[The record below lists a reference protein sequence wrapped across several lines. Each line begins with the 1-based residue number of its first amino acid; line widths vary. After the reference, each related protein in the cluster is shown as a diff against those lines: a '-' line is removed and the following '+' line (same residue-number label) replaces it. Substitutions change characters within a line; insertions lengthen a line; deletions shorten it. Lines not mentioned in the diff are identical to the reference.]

1 MAKRMGWIGLCI
13 VTLVAALFVQIIASV
28 MVVLPYAIAKGLQ
41 AGMQAT
47 AQGVNVD
54 ELSANMMSNIGEEIT
69 GIILVVAGV
78 LLLAVFIPWF
88 YFGCGRRRITG
99 ESAKRVFSPRAL
111 LVTLVLAIG
120 LNYGINCI
128 LQLIYLAA
136 PQLLN
141 NYMELMENSG
151 LGVNSWANA
160 AAVILAP
167 LGEELIFRGV
177 VFSYA
182 RRAVAGM
189 RSPRVAF
196 WIANSIQALLFGV
209 YHMNLVQG
217 IYAFFIGLALGYLC
231 QRYDSLI
238 PGMLAH
244 LVFNSMSTLLGEG
257 IYTWIPE
264 EIFWYALVSA
274 VAVATVVAVM
284 VLNGLTIPKDE
295 QNVA

>member
-1 MAKRMGWIGLCI
+1 MAKRIGWIGLCI
-13 VTLVAALFVQIIASV
+13 LVLVAALFVQIIASV
-28 MVVLPYAIAKGLQ
+28 IVVLPYAIAKGLQ

-54 ELSANMMSNIGEEIT
+54 ELSANMMSNIGEIT
-69 GIILVVAGV
+69 GIILVVVGV
-78 LLLAVFIPWF
+78 LLLVVFVPWF

-120 LNYGINCI
+120 LNFGINCI
-128 LQLIYLAA
+128 LQLIYMTA
-136 PQLLN
+136 PKLLD
-141 NYMELMENSG
+141 NYMQLMENSG
-151 LGVNSWANA
+151 LGVNSWANV

-189 RSPRVAF
+189 RSPKVAF

-209 YHMNLVQG
+209 YHMNVVQG
-217 IYAFFIGLALGYLC
+217 LYAFFIGLALGYLC

-264 EIFWYALVSA
+264 EIFWYAMVSVAA
-274 VAVATVVAVM
+274 VAIVVAVM
-284 VLNGLTIPKDE
+284 VLNGLTFPKDE